1 MKKNTDFI
9 VKKNVDYKL
18 FFTVLLLIIFWMIM
32 ISSVSVY
39 SSFRV
44 TNIMAEAWL
53 IDKAYNYFYVFRN
66 IMHVIISLVWLWIIV
81 KVKYSFFEK
90 YYKHI
95 FWFALTLLIIV
106 LILWATYK
114 WAKWWLTIPWIP
126 FNIQPTEF
134 LKLALVIFFAAF
146 LKKYKWYLQDFK
158 QGYIP
163 FMIFLGLVVLL
174 VWLQPDFGT
183 IMVIVPVSIIMY
195 FYAWINIKHLLITI
209 ALWFL
214 MIISIYAA
222 WDYDKQTW
230 KNLNTLWYITQRIDN
245 FLADNE
251 EAINNKTIN
260 YQTEQALIAIGSWW
274 FTWLG
279 FWWSIQKFW
288 YLPEVQ
294 WDFIFSVIIEEL
306 WFIWWLVLMSLY
318 VYIWYRWFY
327 IASRVSDAFAQYVAI
342 WISSRILIQAFINIW
357 VNLNIIPLT
366 WITLPFISYGWSSL
380 LSLVFW
386 LAILLNISRY
396 VDDTKQYARVN
407 RKKFMF

>member
-1 MKKNTDFI
+1 
-9 VKKNVDYKL
+9 
-18 FFTVLLLIIFWMIM
+18 MIM

-39 SSFRV
+39 WSFRV
-44 TNIMAEAWL
+44 TNIMAESWY
-53 IDKAYNYFYVFRN
+53 IDKSYNYFYVLRN
-66 IMHVIISLVWLWIIV
+66 IWHVIVSLIGLWIIV
-81 KVKYSFFEK
+81 KIKYSFFEK
-90 YYKHI
+90 YSKQI
-95 FWFALTLLIIV
+95 FWVALALLVTV

-114 WAKWWLTIPWIP
+114 WARWWISIPWVP
-126 FNIQPTEF
+126 FDIQPTEF
-134 LKLALVIFFAAF
+134 LKLSLIIFFAAF
-146 LKKYKWYLQDFK
+146 LKKYKWYLGDFHK
-158 QGYIP
+158 GYIP
-163 FMIFLGLVVLL
+163 FMWFLWTVVLL

-195 FYAWINIKHLLITI
+195 FYAWMNIKHLLIT
-209 ALWFL
+209 ALLWMF
-214 MIISIYAA
+214 MIISVYSI

-260 YQTEQALIAIGSWW
+260 YQTEQALIAIWSWG

-306 WFIWWLVLMSLY
+306 WFIGWLVLMSLY
-318 VYIWYRWFY
+318 MYIWYRWFY
-327 IASRVSDAFAQYVAI
+327 IASRVTDVFAQYVSV
-342 WISSRILIQAFINIW
+342 WISSRILLQAFINIW
-357 VNLNIIPLT
+357 VNLNIVPLT
-366 WITLPFISYGWSSL
+366 WITLPFVSYWWSSL

-396 VDDTKQYARVN
+396 VDDSTQYSRVN
-407 RKKFMF
+407 RKKIMF